1 MRYLVTRVN
10 AIDPFLTNIY
20 DYENH
25 WMDNIGMVIYDLHNL
40 TYTQDGTTWHLIE
53 TDQL

>member
-10 AIDPFLTNIY
+10 AITPFLTDIY

-25 WMDNIGMVIYDLHNL
+25 WIDNIGMVIYDLKTL
-40 TYTQDGTTWHLIE
+40 THTLDGKTWHPIE
-53 TDQL
+53 TDHL